1 MVDPIPSTEVEQF
14 VLDMYLPVHSFL
26 HESAL
31 VREVFRYLD
40 FLPDILT
47 WRATSTHT
55 RSVGSGVLYTRFSR
69 IVQPFVHHHVQALAH
84 VMHVTHA
91 VITSS
96 CAMRMLTGK
105 DTATNNINFVIA
117 QGTLDVFQSFI
128 QDKLFYRWAT
138 AKPHYAFQHALAS
151 LTVYC
156 CDKIFITVSEAR
168 FGGVFGVI
176 ASSPTTADMT
186 MMTPGSVATFYP
198 IWTLRHVTVAN
209 HMLFGGDRGTHDIG
223 CITHPAFEH
232 HDNTYWLGPAC
243 GRLCP
248 RLWRNVADSDRQSLV
263 IEWDARFSLRS
274 MLARSNTIWRLS
286 DQCANIYCPYNPA
299 NNACTVLL
307 PPDPMPSDLKSIL
320 AQEARIQSHYPHYAG
335 THLGILYATSATS
348 PYLVPIPFLDGVT
361 QFHHIS
367 QLKVSHWVDQL
378 ATDRFIV
385 FTSKFHKTYNVHPST
400 CGVAP
405 EYGYTFFR
413 DAPDAYSPPNML
425 VRDLAFIEDAVDD
438 VTGNVLV
445 VKHPR
450 GNKHEIIDM
459 AADDIAT
466 VNTLIQGA
474 VSRVDSE
481 FWT

>member
-1 MVDPIPSTEVEQF
+1 
-14 VLDMYLPVHSFL
+14 
-26 HESAL
+26 
-31 VREVFRYLD
+31 
-40 FLPDILT
+40 
-47 WRATSTHT
+47 
-55 RSVGSGVLYTRFSR
+55 
-69 IVQPFVHHHVQALAH
+69 
-84 VMHVTHA
+84 
-91 VITSS
+91 
-96 CAMRMLTGK
+96 
-105 DTATNNINFVIA
+105 
-117 QGTLDVFQSFI
+117 
-128 QDKLFYRWAT
+128 
-138 AKPHYAFQHALAS
+138 
-151 LTVYC
+151 
-156 CDKIFITVSEAR
+156 
-168 FGGVFGVI
+168 
-176 ASSPTTADMT
+176 
-186 MMTPGSVATFYP
+186 
-198 IWTLRHVTVAN
+198 
-209 HMLFGGDRGTHDIG
+209 
-223 CITHPAFEH
+223 
-232 HDNTYWLGPAC
+232 
-243 GRLCP
+243 
-248 RLWRNVADSDRQSLV
+248 
-263 IEWDARFSLRS
+263 
-274 MLARSNTIWRLS
+274 
-286 DQCANIYCPYNPA
+286 
-299 NNACTVLL
+299 
-307 PPDPMPSDLKSIL
+307 MPSDLKSIL
-320 AQEARIQSHYPHYAG
+320 AQEAHIQSHYPHYAG

-367 QLKVSHWVDQL
+367 QLEVSHWVDQL

-385 FTSKFHKTYNVHPST
+385 FTSKFRKTYNVHPGT